1 MGFCFP
7 FRVHLWVDVIISGS
21 YKYCLGEQRLQLRF
35 TLSRKIGCFATPPF
49 NHPSSCF
56 PSRPFPSQAVCSCC
70 PWWFW
75 QTQRPFRARA
85 TSTEKTFLRH
95 SCELQQ
101 ALTTSLLFQ
110 RHLLVS
116 DSQLRKVYMKLDW
129 MSLLMTIWTNFVSN
143 NRSEFGTGMK
153 QQCQQVWWRLEQS
166 WRRMKPQMK
175 LL

>member
-7 FRVHLWVDVIISGS
+7 FRVHLWVDVIISGT
-21 YKYCLGEQRLQLRF
+21 YKYCSGQQRLQLRF
-35 TLSRKIGCFATPPF
+35 TLRRKIGCFATHLL
-49 NHPSSCF
+49 NHPSSCC

-75 QTQRPFRARA
+75 QTQRPSQARA

-95 SCELQQ
+95 SGELQQ

-129 MSLLMTIWTNFVSN
+129 MSLLTTI
-143 NRSEFGTGMK
+143 
-153 QQCQQVWWRLEQS
+153 
-166 WRRMKPQMK
+166 
-175 LL
+175 